1 MTRVLLV
8 DAQATVRRGLRMR
21 LALEPDLTIVG
32 EAGSGAEALSLAE
45 ALTPDVIVM
54 GIELPDLD
62 GIATLKKLCR
72 TVPSTAVVLLTIY
85 GDQDTRKRAQAAGA
99 GAFVEKEGTSELLLA
114 EIRRV
119 AGGDP

>member
-1 MTRVLLV
+1 
-8 DAQATVRRGLRMR
+8 MR

-32 EAGSGAEALSLAE
+32 EAGSSAEALTLAQ
-45 ALTPDVIVM
+45 ALTPDVVVM

-62 GIATLKKLCR
+62 GIATLKNLCR
-72 TVPSTAVVLLTIY
+72 TVPSAAVVLLSIY

-99 GAFVEKEGTSELLLA
+99 GAFVEKEGASEVLLA

-119 AGGDP
+119 AGGDS